1 MNTSAQVIDTLGGP
15 KKVAELLGITV
26 PGAIQ
31 RVSNWKRRGIP
42 PAVLLRHHNVFR
54 PLIWP
59 DLPTPSPCPRENPDT
74 YRPSVGEYQEH
85 AHE

>member
-1 MNTSAQVIDTLGGP
+1 MNISAQTIDKLGGP

-42 PAVLLRHHNVFR
+42 PAVLLQHHRIFR
-54 PLIWP
+54 SLIWP
-59 DLPTPSPCPRENPDT
+59 DVAAPPQPGENP
-74 YRPSVGEYQEH
+74 YVSAPASAGKEECFR
-85 AHE
+85 A